1 MNILDLISL
10 VVIMTLIILYL
21 FAYPEILQIIY
32 KTYQKER
39 EKKLDETVIGLF
51 FISILLL
58 ESARILEST
67 KALQTSKRF
76 EFLFLSLGLFFTSIT
91 IFTLGLLIWKTWMEK
106 LQELKIRLLLSK
118 YSLWLIK
125 TIFLMV
131 VFLSFLFALVT
142 LVTFLI
148 DLFQM

>member
-39 EKKLDETVIGLF
+39 GKKLDETVIGLF

>member
-1 MNILDLISL
+1 
-10 VVIMTLIILYL
+10 
-21 FAYPEILQIIY
+21 
-32 KTYQKER
+32 
-39 EKKLDETVIGLF
+39 
-51 FISILLL
+51 
-58 ESARILEST
+58 EST